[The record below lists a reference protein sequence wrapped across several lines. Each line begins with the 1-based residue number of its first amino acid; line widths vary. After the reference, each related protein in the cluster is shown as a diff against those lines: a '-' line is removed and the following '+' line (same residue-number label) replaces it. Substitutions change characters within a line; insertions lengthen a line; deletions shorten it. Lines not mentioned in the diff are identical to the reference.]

1 MNTKR
6 DRGILIFW
14 VISWVLLSNLF
25 ILYRFGGINWAQEI
39 FVMTS
44 REWGVLIGQTTFIG
58 LAGGLFFGMLDIY
71 LSRKNYL
78 HRINFGVIVLL
89 KSAGYCMIAITV
101 LFLGFYLAA
110 RVNGLSSQEALNRTF
125 HLYASSYFIVIMVY
139 LLVNTLLLNFIRQVS
154 KKFGPGNLIHIFFG
168 SYYQPVE
175 EDRIFIFLDLK
186 SSTLYAERLGH
197 IKYSQLIQDC
207 FYDITPVVDNYKA
220 EIYQYVGDEVV
231 LSWKAVNQMGYQYAI
246 LLFFAFKD
254 KIRERS
260 DHYLKKYGFLP
271 EFKAGINA
279 GRVTV
284 AEVGVIKKEIAYH
297 GDVLN
302 TASRIQEQCNM
313 HNRLLL
319 CSEYF
324 INKLS
329 SYNHFKVELVNEVLL
344 KGKQVPVRIYGV
356 ELSKREE
363 TAC

>member
-1 MNTKR
+1 MRTKR
-6 DRGILIFW
+6 NRGTLLFW
-14 VISWVLLSNLF
+14 VISWILLSNLF
-25 ILYRFGGINWAQEI
+25 AVYRFGGINWAEEV
-39 FVMTS
+39 FVLTAK
-44 REWGVLIGQTTFIG
+44 EWVVLVAQTTFIG
-58 LAGGLFFGMLDIY
+58 LVSGLLFGILDIY
-71 LSRKNYL
+71 LGRKNYF
-78 HRINFGVIVLL
+78 HRINFGLIVLF
-89 KSAGYCMIAITV
+89 KSAGYFMVAIVV
-101 LFLGFYLAA
+101 LFLGFFLAA
-110 RVNGLSSQEALNRTF
+110 LVNGFSSEEALNRTF
-125 HLYASSYFIVIMVY
+125 NFYSSSYFIVIMVY

-154 KKFGPGNLIHIFFG
+154 KKFGPGNLIHIFLG

-175 EDRIFIFLDLK
+175 EDRVFIFLDLK

-231 LSWKAVNQMGYQYAI
+231 LSWKTDDRMGYQNAI

-254 KIRERS
+254 KIRDRS

-302 TASRIQEQCNM
+302 TASRIQEQCNV

-324 INKLS
+324 VNQLKDC
-329 SYNHFKVELVNEVLL
+329 NHFEIQLVNEVLL

-356 ELSKREE
+356 ELP
-363 TAC
+363 